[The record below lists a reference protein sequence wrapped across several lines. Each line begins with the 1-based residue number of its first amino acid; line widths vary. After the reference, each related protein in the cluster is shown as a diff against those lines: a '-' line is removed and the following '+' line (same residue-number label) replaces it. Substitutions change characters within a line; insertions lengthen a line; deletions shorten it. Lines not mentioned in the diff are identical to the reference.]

1 MIRFLKYGTAAA
13 VALTATFA
21 LASAALAAPEAR
33 TVLIKDKC
41 DTATFDAAVGPGACT
56 RGEGVAFGT
65 FVSQL
70 TASRQAGGWR
80 FAPGQLSIPSGTD
93 LTVINTG
100 GETHTF
106 TTVAN
111 FGPGFVPF
119 LNVLVFGPGA
129 TAIPEF
135 NPVNPATARFMPPGA
150 TRTLSIAPGTYKF
163 ECGIHP
169 WMQTTVTVG

>member
-1 MIRFLKYGTAAA
+1 MTRFLKYGTAAA
-13 VALTATFA
+13 VVLTAAFA
-21 LASAALAAPEAR
+21 FASAALAAPEAR

-41 DTATFDAAVGPGACT
+41 DSATFPPGLCAP
-56 RGEGVAFGT
+56 GEGVSFET
-65 FVSQL
+65 FKTQL
-70 TASRQAGGWR
+70 AASGQAGGWR
-80 FAPGQLSIPSGTD
+80 FAPAQLSLSPGTD

-100 GETHTF
+100 RETHTF

-119 LNVLVFGPGA
+119 LNELVFGPGA

-135 NPVNPATARFMPPGA
+135 NPVNPATARFMAPGA
-150 TRTLSIAPGTYKF
+150 TRTLSLAPGTYKF